1 MKMNKG
7 RLIVFSAPSGCGKG
21 TMLAEILKNE
31 RFRCS
36 VSATTRSPREGELD
50 GINYHFL
57 TREDFE
63 RHIAAGEF
71 LEYAEYCKN
80 FYGTLVSEVDSYL
93 EKGINVILEIEVQ
106 GAMKIKQK
114 RPDAIFVFIAPPSI
128 GELTRR
134 LRKRGTESDEVI
146 AERVSQAAGEIAMA
160 EKYDYVIVNDALEDA
175 VSDFFAVI
183 RAEEL
188 KAVCSGE
195 IINEVLKN
203 A

>member
-1 MKMNKG
+1 M
-7 RLIVFSAPSGCGKG
+7 LLGKI
-21 TMLAEILKNE
+21 AEILKNE

-36 VSATTRSPREGELD
+36 VSATTRSPREGEID

-63 RHIAAGEF
+63 RRIAAGEF

-80 FYGTLVSEVDSYL
+80 FYGTLVSEVDSCL

-114 RPDAIFVFIAPPSI
+114 CPDAIFVFIAPPSI

-160 EKYDYVIVNDALEDA
+160 KKYDYVIVNDALEDA

-188 KAVCSGE
+188 KAVCSDE